1 MSVRQPSFERGR
13 MVPIQHQAVQ
23 PLLPYEKNL
32 IKTLGCS
39 EQEYQQF
46 ADEVRRRVKERPEEY
61 AHIPDIRNVE
71 VAVAIAISLVVGVI
85 STAASVLLAPK
96 PKAPDQPDE
105 IRRRQLGGVAGRTI
119 FTPTFGF
126 DSAQSLA
133 EYGTV
138 VPVVFTRRDEADG
151 TGGLL
156 VSPQLVWSR
165 MKSWGGY
172 QVAEIVTVVGQGNM
186 ARPELAGIFLGNNAL
201 DGIYEAYFDFYFNGG
216 FEVLG
221 LGSRLRAYNLRYGD
235 LAIDGNNDNPGI
247 NGADQAFYAPTRN
260 GANQPAFC
268 GAFTPTSQTRFG
280 VYSGIPNGTP
290 RRPDWRVISILDSGD
305 DKTRD
310 EALTQQRKYVD
321 GYLANEHPFGGG
333 TRDGSTRA
341 GMPGTGVN
349 YCSRVGVIEHY
360 PIAGGVNTVTHVVDD
375 TKRDF
380 EKWSNLTAEVEIN
393 PGDKIV
399 ILLGKNRQ
407 DPEPFNAI
415 GGYDFPPADL
425 SDIRTAVDSEVVRYD
440 QMLSQGSTWM
450 IGRST
455 WQVVDRPN
463 ERFDPEKSNHTSTG
477 YRITLKCLEGWSRN
491 QRKIGIVDRQ
501 AIERS
506 DYLPFSDIEESF
518 YPILKYEIGTVQ
530 NTRVC
535 EVTEIGIKSR
545 VWSKFNS
552 ITNFNT
558 LKSPG
563 IMAQLN
569 EDDIQV
575 TEGKMTTFVH
585 RMSLFALDVRPSN
598 YDENETSNKG
608 WTNIGPYLFAV
619 VGDSPVDIYSFIRI
633 VHPSVSQLEF
643 RLRPFNSAI
652 PSQQS
657 AGEGDVFVLNGG
669 TVPAQSWTS
678 DTYLGQFKIAGR
690 GYFAK
695 PRDFFTHLQ
704 MAIVPEL
711 ITGEDGK
718 VNLIFGSFV
727 QDPTK
732 LDARIVRITANEPG
746 PSYNQGDEI
755 RPNTLSNILS
765 VAANQDPYFDNIA
778 VGTTKVIPWEYSRD
792 DRKVFMELTLKSVQ
806 VDYDHT
812 PRNRW
817 WVIQD
822 TRLTSVVGTWN
833 QGDTFVKHARNT
845 NGIQFG
851 FVYEIT
857 FGTKYQEFD
866 KPKTA
871 TRVFQRYS
879 GIAEVSHYGDLIS
892 RSCDEGPEHEV
903 VFVNETLEEDNMVN
917 YDGCAMAGL
926 KIKSS
931 DSFTQLD
938 QLRCYLKNGLE
949 VERLSYGDVAPSNL
963 LTDLFWY
970 FVTNKDTGAGSV
982 VNSDLVDR
990 EGLIVTAKYLDANH
1004 LYWNGTV
1011 SESINL
1017 RSWLAV
1023 QAPSVLCFTSMK
1035 NGRLSLEPA
1044 LPFNPDGTIDATQP
1058 VAISAMFSE
1067 GNIIED
1073 SLEIDWLELE
1083 ERKLFQCGIT
1093 YAKSRVNQFP
1103 EQKTLII
1110 RYTDVPNST
1119 ELPLEQFDFSHIHST
1134 EHAQK
1139 VARYFLALR
1148 RYQTHTILF
1157 KTLPWGVSLEA
1168 GKFIRVASEMS
1179 PYRPEN
1185 NGIVDKDGNVTSVS
1199 TLNNGTYNVF
1209 YWNRQSTAVLEGVL
1223 EIRAGK
1229 AVDLFDSVFSVK
1241 GGTNA
1246 DSQIYQIEALDLDED
1261 GIVTIKASNYAVD
1274 SNGRSLVAI
1283 DTLGLGNNTEFD
1295 GAVDD

>member
-1 MSVRQPSFERGR
+1 MSVRQPPFERGR

-32 IKTLGCS
+32 IQALGCS

-61 AHIPDIRNVE
+61 AHIPDIRNGPV
-71 VAVAIAISLVVGVI
+71 VTSILVSLVVGVI
-85 STAASVLLAPK
+85 STAASILLAPK
-96 PKAPDQPDE
+96 PKAPDQPAE
-105 IRRRQLGGVAGRTI
+105 IRRRQLGGVTGRSI

-133 EYGTV
+133 EYGNV
-138 VPVVFTRRDEADG
+138 VPVVFTRRDESDG

-186 ARPELAGIFLGNNAL
+186 ARPELPGIFLGNNAL

-216 FEVLG
+216 FEVQG
-221 LGSRLRAYNLRYGD
+221 SGSRLRAFNLRYGD

-247 NGADQAFYAPTRN
+247 SGADQAFYAPTRN

-290 RRPDWRVISILDSGD
+290 RRPDWRVISLLDSGD

-310 EALTQQRKYVD
+310 EAATQQRKYVD
-321 GYLANEHPFGGG
+321 GYLAQEHPYGGG
-333 TRDGSTRA
+333 ISDGTTQA

-360 PIAGGVNTVTHVVDD
+360 PVAGGVNTVTHVVDD
-375 TKRDF
+375 NKNGF
-380 EKWSNLTAEVEIN
+380 EKWSNLTTEVEVN

-399 ILLGKNRQ
+399 ISLGKNRQ
-407 DPEPFNAI
+407 DSEPFPVI
-415 GGYDFPPADL
+415 GGHDFPPADL
-425 SDIRTAVDSEVVRYD
+425 SDIRTSVDSEVVRYD

-463 ERFDPEKSNHTSTG
+463 ERFDPDNNNHTSTG

-491 QRKIGIVDRQ
+491 QRKIGIVDGG
-501 AIERS
+501 AIDRT

-530 NTRVC
+530 NTRAC

-545 VWSKFNS
+545 VWAKFNS

-575 TEGKMTTFVH
+575 TEGKMTTFAH

-598 YDENETSNKG
+598 YDENETRNKG

-633 VHPSVSQLEF
+633 IHPSVSQLEF

-652 PSQQS
+652 PAQQS
-657 AGEGDVFVLNGG
+657 SGEGEVFVLNGAI
-669 TVPAQSWTS
+669 VPAQSWEST
-678 DTYLGQFKIAGR
+678 TYLGEFKISGR

-711 ITGEDGK
+711 ITDEDGK
-718 VNLIFGSFV
+718 VNLVFGSFV
-727 QDPTK
+727 QDTTK
-732 LDARIVRITANEPG
+732 LGARIVRITANEPG

-765 VAANQDPYFDNIA
+765 VAASQDPYFDNIA
-778 VGTTKVIPWEYSRD
+778 VGTTTTIPWEYSRD
-792 DRKVFMELTLKSVQ
+792 DRKVFMELTLEAVE
-806 VDYDHT
+806 VNYDHT
-812 PRNRW
+812 VRNRW
-817 WVIQD
+817 WIIKD
-822 TRLTSVVGTWN
+822 TRITSVVGTWN

-866 KPKTA
+866 KPRTA

-879 GIAEVSHYGDLIS
+879 GIAEVSHYGDLVS
-892 RSCDEGPEHEV
+892 RSCDDGPEHEV

-926 KIKSS
+926 KLKSS
-931 DSFTQLD
+931 DNFTQLD

-949 VERLSYGDVAPSNL
+949 VERLSYDDVAPSNL

-970 FVTNKDTGAGSV
+970 FATNKDTGAGSI
-982 VNSDLVDR
+982 VNSALVDR
-990 EGLIVTAKYLDANH
+990 EALIVTAKYLDANN

-1011 SESINL
+1011 DESINL

-1035 NGRLSLEPA
+1035 NGKLSLEPA
-1044 LPFNPDGTIDATQP
+1044 LPFNSDGTIDATNP

-1067 GNIIED
+1067 GNILED

-1093 YAKSRVNQFP
+1093 YTTSRVNQFP
-1103 EQKTLII
+1103 EQKTLIV
-1110 RYTDVPNST
+1110 RYTDVSNST
-1119 ELPLEQFDFSHIHST
+1119 ELPLEQFDFPHIHST

-1185 NGIVDKDGNVTSVS
+1185 NGIVDKDGNVTSIS
-1199 TLNNGTYNVF
+1199 TLDNGTHDVF
-1209 YWNRQSTAVLEGVL
+1209 YWNRQSTDVLEGVL
-1223 EIRAGK
+1223 EIKAGK

-1241 GGTNA
+1241 GGSNA

-1274 SNGRSLVAI
+1274 SSGRSLVAI
-1283 DTLGLGNNTEFD
+1283 DTLGLGDNTEFD